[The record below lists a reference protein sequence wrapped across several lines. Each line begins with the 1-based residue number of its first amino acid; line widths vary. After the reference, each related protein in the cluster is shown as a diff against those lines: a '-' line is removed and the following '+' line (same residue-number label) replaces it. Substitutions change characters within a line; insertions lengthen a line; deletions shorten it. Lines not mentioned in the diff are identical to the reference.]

1 MDQDSIVV
9 IEGRHGPDGPGIE
22 NWWTRFIALF
32 LIGSWLHPA
41 SYETNTRFFPG
52 VKMRGNGVD
61 HPLNLVPRLKK
72 GYSYIHVSP
81 PGLHGRV

>member
-1 MDQDSIVV
+1 VDQDSIVV
-9 IEGRHGPDGPGIE
+9 IEGRHGPDSPGIE

-32 LIGSWLHPA
+32 LIGPWFHPA
-41 SYETNTRFFPG
+41 SYAANTRSFPG
-52 VKMRGNGVD
+52 VNQRGNGVD

-72 GYSYIHVSP
+72 KYGYIPVPP